1 MAGMGEEFDRA
12 VGWLPPE
19 LCRLLLTLPPGERA
33 RIQEVR
39 LRAGRPLAVF
49 DGEGSRFVT
58 REGRLTGRGG
68 EGFPVDKALLHEAF
82 LRLCDFSV
90 HTHQGELE
98 QGFVTTTGGDRVG
111 VAAAVSRDREG
122 TPACR
127 EISSL
132 SLRVSREVPGAG
144 RELAR
149 LWDARRGLI
158 LAGGPGTGKTT
169 LLRDLGRALASGELG
184 PCRKVVYVDERYELS
199 ALFDGEPRRDTGL
212 CSDVLCGLPKARGM
226 EQAVRTLSP
235 EYIVCDEMA
244 SREEAAEVAA
254 GLACGVKFLLS
265 VHCGSRE
272 ELFRNPI
279 LRELM
284 ATRAFSGVA
293 LLDSPRRP
301 SRVAR
306 YYTEEEY
313 RGEASGTNDGLFL
326 RGAAWLEQGPGAAAP
341 GGGAGAV
348 G

>member
-58 REGRLTGRGG
+58 REGGLTGRGG

-82 LRLCDFSV
+82 LRLCDYSV

-98 QGFVTTTGGDRVG
+98 QGFVTTPGGDRVG

-144 RELAR
+144 GSLPGSGTPVGASSWPGGRGQAR
-149 LWDARRGLI
+149 PPSSGTWAGPWPRGSWAPAGRWSMWTSGTSSPPSSTGSPGGIPASAPTSSAAFPRPGGWSRRC
-158 LAGGPGTGKTT
+158 GPSPRSTSSAMRWPPG
-169 LLRDLGRALASGELG
+169 RRRRRWRRAL
-184 PCRKVVYVDERYELS
+184 P
-199 ALFDGEPRRDTGL
+199 
-212 CSDVLCGLPKARGM
+212 
-226 EQAVRTLSP
+226 
-235 EYIVCDEMA
+235 
-244 SREEAAEVAA
+244 A
-254 GLACGVKFLLS
+254 G
-265 VHCGSRE
+265 
-272 ELFRNPI
+272 
-279 LRELM
+279 
-284 ATRAFSGVA
+284 
-293 LLDSPRRP
+293 
-301 SRVAR
+301 
-306 YYTEEEY
+306 
-313 RGEASGTNDGLFL
+313 
-326 RGAAWLEQGPGAAAP
+326 
-341 GGGAGAV
+341 
-348 G
+348 